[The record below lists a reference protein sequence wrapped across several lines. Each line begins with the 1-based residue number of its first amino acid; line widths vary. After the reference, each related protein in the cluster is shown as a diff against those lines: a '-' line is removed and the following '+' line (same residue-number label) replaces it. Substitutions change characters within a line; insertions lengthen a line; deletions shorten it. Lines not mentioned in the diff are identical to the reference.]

1 MVLCSHLKRKRVFPL
16 ETVGE
21 DRAMETG
28 GHNDG
33 DETTGARFRKEVK

>member
-1 MVLCSHLKRKRVFPL
+1 MLTPQT
-16 ETVGE
+16 ETGLSAGDGWE

-33 DETTGARFRKEVK
+33 DETTGK